1 VVEMHGRLR
10 LDKLANYIESFLEEA
25 AKGQQQNSDPASDT
39 ASSISGASVT
49 SRGQCS
55 PAGGNL
61 YFRAPPGT
69 PDVPTPQEIQE
80 EVESGVPLTEM
91 LASRNSN
98 NKLFSLPSSTGS
110 FQPLTRHLSLPPI
123 AIAPPSSSSNPTTQK
138 MRSANSMPRIT
149 LAKPIE
155 PEEPIPE
162 PSISM
167 RERRPLVKR
176 QGNSNLGDG
185 DTDDDDDDYDDE
197 LSFDYVTCD
206 AIAGSG
212 VVNRVIPL
220 IPFQELMLIE
230 TLGMGRVSTIYRA
243 AWQRKSAN
251 SFAVPVGIQ
260 MLALKV
266 AMVNPET
273 IDTSHV
279 DELRREADIA
289 ARLQHPNICDLI
301 GVAADSE

>member
-10 LDKLANYIESFLEEA
+10 LDKLANYIETFLEEA
-25 AKGQQQNSDPASDT
+25 AKKKEQQHNSDPASDT
-39 ASSISGASVT
+39 GSSTSKISVT
-49 SRGQCS
+49 SISKNS
-55 PAGGNL
+55 PTGGNL
-61 YFRAPPGT
+61 YFRPLPGT

-80 EVESGVPLTEM
+80 EVEAGVPLTEL
-91 LASRNSN
+91 LASRNSSN
-98 NKLFSLPSSTGS
+98 TSFSLPSSTGQ
-110 FQPLTRHLSLPPI
+110 FQPLSRHLSLPPI
-123 AIAPPSSSSNPTTQK
+123 AIAPTSFSSNPTKNK
-138 MRSANSMPRIT
+138 MRSTNSVPRFT
-149 LAKPIE
+149 LAKRTE
-155 PEEPIPE
+155 PEEPNPE
-162 PSISM
+162 PSSSM

-185 DTDDDDDDYDDE
+185 DTDDDDE

-206 AIAGSG
+206 AFAGSG
-212 VVNRVIPL
+212 VANRVIPL
-220 IPFQELMLIE
+220 IPFEELMLIE

-251 SFAVPVGIQ
+251 SFTAPVGIQ

-266 AMVNPET
+266 AMVNLET
-273 IDTSHV
+273 FDTSHI

>member
-1 VVEMHGRLR
+1 MHGRLR

-25 AKGQQQNSDPASDT
+25 AKEKEQQQNSDPASDT
-39 ASSISGASVT
+39 GSSISGVSVN
-49 SRGQCS
+49 SLGKNYH
-55 PAGGNL
+55 AGGNL
-61 YFRAPPGT
+61 YFRPPPGT

-80 EVESGVPLTEM
+80 EVEAGVPLIEM

-98 NKLFSLPSSTGS
+98 TKLCSLPSSTGS
-110 FQPLTRHLSLPPI
+110 FQPLSRHLSLPPI
-123 AIAPPSSSSNPTTQK
+123 AIAPFSLSSNPDIQK
-138 MRSANSMPRIT
+138 MANSVPQLN
-149 LAKPIE
+149 LAIRTE
-155 PEEPIPE
+155 REEPSPE

-185 DTDDDDDDYDDE
+185 DTDEDDE

-212 VVNRVIPL
+212 VANRVIPL

-243 AWQRKSAN
+243 AWQRKSTN
-251 SFAVPVGIQ
+251 SFTAPVGIQ

-266 AMVNPET
+266 AMVNSET
-273 IDTSHV
+273 FDTSHV

-289 ARLQHPNICDLI
+289 SRLQHPNICDLI

>member
-1 VVEMHGRLR
+1 
-10 LDKLANYIESFLEEA
+10 LEEA
-25 AKGQQQNSDPASDT
+25 AKEQQQNSDPVSDT
-39 ASSISGASVT
+39 GSSISLVSVNSIGKT
-49 SRGQCS
+49 S

-61 YFRAPPGT
+61 YFRPTPGT

-80 EVESGVPLTEM
+80 EVEAGVPLTEM

-98 NKLFSLPSSTGS
+98 SKLFSLPSSTGS
-110 FQPLTRHLSLPPI
+110 FQPLSRHLSLPPI
-123 AIAPPSSSSNPTTQK
+123 AIAPLSLSSNSATQK
-138 MRSANSMPRIT
+138 MRLAKSAPRFT
-149 LAKPIE
+149 LAIRTE
-155 PEEPIPE
+155 REEPCPE

-176 QGNSNLGDG
+176 QGNSNLRSDG
-185 DTDDDDDDYDDE
+185 DSDDDDE

-212 VVNRVIPL
+212 VANRVIPL

-251 SFAVPVGIQ
+251 SFTAPVGIQ

-273 IDTSHV
+273 HDTSHV

-289 ARLQHPNICDLI
+289 GRLQHPNICDLI

>member
-25 AKGQQQNSDPASDT
+25 AKDQQQNTDPASDT
-39 ASSISGASVT
+39 GSSISGVSVT
-49 SRGQCS
+49 SLGKYS
-55 PAGGNL
+55 PVGGSV
-61 YFRAPPGT
+61 YFRPPPGT

-80 EVESGVPLTEM
+80 EVEAGMPLTEM
-91 LASRNSN
+91 LASRNST
-98 NKLFSLPSSTGS
+98 NKLSSLPSSTGS
-110 FQPLTRHLSLPPI
+110 FLPLRRHLSLPPI
-123 AIAPPSSSSNPTTQK
+123 AIAPPSLSSNTATQK
-138 MRSANSMPRIT
+138 MRSANSVARIT
-149 LAKPIE
+149 LAKRTDE
-155 PEEPIPE
+155 EEPSPE

-167 RERRPLVKR
+167 VRRPLIKR

-185 DTDDDDDDYDDE
+185 DTDDDDE
-197 LSFDYVTCD
+197 RSFDYVTCD
-206 AIAGSG
+206 VIAGTG
-212 VVNRVIPL
+212 VANREIPL

-243 AWQRKSAN
+243 AWQRKTAN
-251 SFAVPVGIQ
+251 SFTAPVGIQ

-266 AMVNPET
+266 AMVNLET
-273 IDTSHV
+273 FNTSHV

-289 ARLQHPNICDLI
+289 SRLQHPNICDLI